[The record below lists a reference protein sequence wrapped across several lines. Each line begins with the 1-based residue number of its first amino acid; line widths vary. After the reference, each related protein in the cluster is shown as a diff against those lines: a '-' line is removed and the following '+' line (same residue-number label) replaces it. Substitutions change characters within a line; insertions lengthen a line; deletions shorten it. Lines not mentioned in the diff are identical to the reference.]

1 MVGYVRVSTNK
12 QEIGPDVQRGEL
24 ELAAERNGWD
34 LTVVEEFGVSAATVA
49 KRPQM
54 LRVLEDLEA
63 SRYDGLV
70 VSKLDRL
77 SRSTADGARL
87 LADSLRQ
94 GWRIVCLDLGV
105 DTSTIM
111 GAGMF
116 NMALNFAEIERKM
129 IGQRTS
135 AAMSKLRETKHVGRP
150 RTLPAET
157 VELAV
162 TLRTSGRT
170 IQGVADALN
179 EAGVP
184 TATGGEWNVARVQSA
199 LNSLTAKGNTVQVR
213 KGMVI
218 CQYCGRAFGRKGTVN
233 LMPYTNQEAWLAAK
247 LSGWATDR
255 EGMWNCM
262 LPDCA
267 THHET
272 EGTNAVE

>member
-12 QEIGPDVQRGEL
+12 QEIGPDVQRDEL
-24 ELAAERNGWD
+24 VAAAGRNGWD
-34 LTVVEEFGVSAATVA
+34 LTLVEEFGVSAATVA
-49 KRPQM
+49 KRPIM
-54 LRVLEDLEA
+54 LEVLGDLEA

-129 IGQRTS
+129 IGQRTA
-135 AAMSKLRETKHVGRP
+135 AAMSILRETKHVGRP
-150 RTLPAET
+150 RTLPEDT
-157 VELAV
+157 VALAV
-162 TLRTSGRT
+162 RLRESGLT

-184 TATGGEWNVARVQSA
+184 TATPGKWNVARVQSA
-199 LNSLTAKGNTVQVR
+199 LTSLT
-213 KGMVI
+213 
-218 CQYCGRAFGRKGTVN
+218 GRGEYRAG
-233 LMPYTNQEAWLAAK
+233 
-247 LSGWATDR
+247 
-255 EGMWNCM
+255 
-262 LPDCA
+262 
-267 THHET
+267 
-272 EGTNAVE
+272 